1 MSNLHKKKC
10 IACSGDMPAKHNRQ
24 IDYEAWFPGEQKFRE
39 VCSNGAAS
47 DYQTRGL
54 KTTYNREGA
63 KEFAWSLNCTAVTF
77 RTGLAVLEQFQT
89 ADGSVKIPE
98 VLQPLM

>member
-1 MSNLHKKKC
+1 
-10 IACSGDMPAKHNRQ
+10 MPAKHRRQ
-24 IDYEAWFPGEQKFRE
+24 VDYEAWFPGEWKFRE

-54 KTTYNREGA
+54 KTSYTKDGK

-77 RTGLAVLEQFQT
+77 RTWLAIMEQFQT
-89 ADGSVKIPE
+89 KEWSFHIPE
-98 VLQPLM
+98 VLQEAMGWKKIM